1 VVTGRASAEAAWP
14 SPLASIQQH
23 PEGGQARACV
33 GDDVVDLDEHADPA
47 LRQPGQQPYLPHWP
61 GPVQAAPP
69 QLLGDAQQR
78 GLVTGVRERQDLY
91 VIGEVEGRGVH
102 PHRPTQSWPGHVQQL
117 PEPGHQVQPGGDHLP
132 DRLDPQP
139 AARTRQAAVQDG

>member
-1 VVTGRASAEAAWP
+1 
-14 SPLASIQQH
+14 
-23 PEGGQARACV
+23 
-33 GDDVVDLDEHADPA
+33 VVDLDEHADPA
-47 LRQPGQQPYLPHWP
+47 LRQPGQQPYLPQWP

-102 PHRPTQSWPGHVQQL
+102 PQRPARPWPGHVQQL

-139 AARTRQAAVQDG
+139 AARTGQAAVQDGQRADVLRPELIGPQHALVFVGQPVRRGPA